1 MERNNESAIAELEK
15 KLDAAQK
22 AIESLESKL
31 PAAQKLFDDAEAAA
45 SAQKSSAV
53 ELAEAGKQALNI
65 ATQGL
70 GAAARGFRKL
80 IDKPDPSVPIVVRA
94 EPIPVSP
101 EDTEEAEIDL
111 PEQEG
116 GDVVGAVIPTK
127 LAERTKQE

>member
-1 MERNNESAIAELEK
+1 MLRRAGLLIPGTPQVPDALRAAAEIRPRPGLGV
-15 KLDAAQK
+15 
-22 AIESLESKL
+22 
-31 PAAQKLFDDAEAAA
+31 PGAEAPD
-45 SAQKSSAV
+45 SAV